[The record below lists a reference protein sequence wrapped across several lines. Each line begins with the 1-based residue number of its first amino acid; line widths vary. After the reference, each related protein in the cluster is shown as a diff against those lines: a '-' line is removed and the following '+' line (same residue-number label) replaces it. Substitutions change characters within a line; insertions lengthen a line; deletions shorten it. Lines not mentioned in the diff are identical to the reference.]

1 MSVKLRLKAYIHY
14 KKISTRAFCREIG
27 VSETYVSSMRNS
39 IQPAKLKKIAEV
51 YPDLNSTWLLTGDG
65 EMINKPNVLQAYSH
79 DLLVKS
85 GSEIFKDKLIEM
97 FKNGEIYS
105 ASVVVELNKN
115 ISELNRQLMKLE
127 DENQKLRD
135 ENSMLKK

>member
-1 MSVKLRLKAYIHY
+1 
-14 KKISTRAFCREIG
+14 
-27 VSETYVSSMRNS
+27 MRNS